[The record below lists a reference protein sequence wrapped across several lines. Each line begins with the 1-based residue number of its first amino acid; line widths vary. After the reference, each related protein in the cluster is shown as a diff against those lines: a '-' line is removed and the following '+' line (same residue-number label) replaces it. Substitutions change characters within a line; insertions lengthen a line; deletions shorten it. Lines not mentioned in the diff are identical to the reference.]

1 MTINEALVDLI
12 NNTQN
17 KFYLY
22 VSNSDEN
29 LNQAMNHCLVSIDLG
44 NTTTRPIFVR
54 PEGVPLVEQT
64 VSGIFCERGI
74 AMPPQPRKLALDAAF
89 AWVDPETKEVIL

>member
-44 NTTTRPIFVR
+44 NTTTYSSCFSYSIRRLDDFSR
-54 PEGVPLVEQT
+54 SNL
-64 VSGIFCERGI
+64 
-74 AMPPQPRKLALDAAF
+74 RKKMSFLH
-89 AWVDPETKEVIL
+89 